1 MCVRLCVDR
10 CAFCSGCVRPGRT
23 CRLCWRT
30 PLCPVDSWTCNLTKS
45 RYAPLSHS
53 PSLPLSPT
61 LPLCFP
67 HILGSHSRSVTGA
80 QGVPKHTLCPPLVS
94 TRPLLAHPWV
104 TIACVRHRLDP
115 RTSPAA
121 CCKWTTWSQQ
131 WRQRPWRH
139 SRCGSCTILVLSC
152 LWKMQ
157 PYCCAVPLKCLTL
170 RSVPHGAGAVS
181 LAGRYGGLCV

>member
-1 MCVRLCVDR
+1 MSVHV
-10 CAFCSGCVRPGRT
+10 CAFVCGQVCILLGLRPSWSDMQALLEDPSLSRRLVDLQPDQIQVR
-23 CRLCWRT
+23 
-30 PLCPVDSWTCNLTKS
+30 
-45 RYAPLSHS
+45 
-53 PSLPLSPT
+53 PSLPLSLSPS
-61 LPLCFP
+61 LCPPYTWIPFQKC
-67 HILGSHSRSVTGA
+67 HRSTGYPSV
-80 QGVPKHTLCPPLVS
+80 QTSCPPLVS